1 MFASLN
7 VLKELQKHYETNP
20 KDPLKGIIW
29 HTQGSGKTALTYH
42 LTKLIR
48 DFFSPL
54 NKKTKFYFIV
64 DRLDLLEQA
73 KNEFL
78 KRGLCAH
85 EAENKEDLSQ
95 KLKSSSVFEN
105 PQGNDEIIVVNIQ
118 KFKAPNE
125 EKSPNEDLSDSA
137 PKEIVSKTELQE
149 AAKDNHDLQRVFI
162 IDEAHRSYDP
172 KGCFYANLIECD
184 KTAIKIALTGTPL
197 LEDNAQDKA
206 TKNTFGDYLHTY
218 SYAESIKD
226 RHTLKLQL
234 EIIEKSYKEK
244 LQAIYR
250 LLQESITI
258 EDIEVKKETIFN
270 HERYIKEMLFYII
283 RDLLFFRLG
292 NNDENLKAMVVCFSS
307 KQAKLANLLFN
318 EVQEKVLQENPNLK
332 ILKKLQS
339 SLILHNEQEVKEK
352 IYSFK
357 HEDTDIVFVFNML
370 LTGFDLPSLKRL
382 YIHRELKDHNL
393 LQALARVNR
402 SYNNMSFGYLIDFV
416 GIKENYDKTTDDYL
430 KELNQFNQSD
440 SNIKDN
446 LKDMFADRKTLEKD
460 IKNAYDDL
468 FNYPIDDIEGM
479 TSAIVSMSEMNE
491 LLKVSRAINTLKER
505 YNLIRTSN
513 DEKILSLKEKMDIE
527 KISKISSMLHK
538 KAKQLHALK
547 NINEP
552 KNPNDLIVLEDL
564 IALLDFKIEFKES
577 KELHFKE
584 REEISAKQ
592 KQAKEMLEKIP
603 DQQDKEIQKF
613 YKDFNKDEKEDFFI
627 TLTDKRLPKLAYDE
641 LLSYLFEKHF
651 NDNDLHLKLD
661 IIFNR
666 ISSNNAEL
674 FNTTSTDK
682 TTIALFESISPYVNE
697 ESKRANFTRVLLDKL
712 KKFNFKQAFLNLQ
725 NQQGYDFFAPI
736 FEYLIKDY
744 NNNSGGKYAEYYT
757 PLSIASIIAKLLIDE
772 PTQSVKIYDPSAGTG
787 TLLMALAHQIGT
799 DSCTLYAQDI
809 SQKSLRMLKLNLI
822 LNDLTHSLK
831 NAIEGNTLTNPYHS
845 KECKG
850 KMDYIV
856 SNPPFKLDF
865 SNEHAEISQN
875 KNDFFLGV
883 PNIPK
888 NDKSKMPIYT
898 LFFQHCLNMLSNKG
912 KGAIIVPT
920 GFISAKSGIENKIVR
935 HLVDEKLVYGVVCM
949 PSQVFAN
956 TSTNVSIIFFQKTPS
971 AKEVVLI
978 DASKLGEEYTE
989 NKNKKTRLRTSD
1001 IDLILETFNNKTPK
1015 ADFCALVSFD
1025 EITEKN
1031 YSLNPGQYF
1040 IIEDTSE
1047 KISQAEFE
1055 NLMQQYSSELTS
1067 LFDESQSLQQ
1077 EILETLKGV
1086 RFE

>member
-7 VLKELQKHYETNP
+7 VLKELQKHYGTNP

-54 NKKTKFYFIV
+54 GKKTKFYFIV

-125 EKSPNEDLSDSA
+125 EKDPNKDPSSA
-137 PKEIVSKTELQE
+137 PKEIISKIELQE
-149 AAKDNHDLQRVFI
+149 SIQNSHDLQRVFI

-206 TKNTFGDYLHTY
+206 TKNTFGNYLHTY

-226 RHTLKLQL
+226 KHTLKLQL
-234 EIIEKSYKEK
+234 ESIETSYKEK
-244 LQAIYR
+244 LQEIYR

-258 EDIEVKKETIFN
+258 EDTEVKKETIFN
-270 HERYIKEMLFYII
+270 DEKYIKEMLFYII
-283 RDLLFFRLG
+283 RDLLNFRRV

-307 KQAKLANLLFN
+307 AQAKLANCLFN

-339 SLILHNEQEVKEK
+339 SLILHDEQEVKEK

-416 GIKENYDKTTDDYL
+416 GIQENFDKTTDDYL

-440 SNIKDN
+440 FNIKDN
-446 LKDMFADRKTLEKD
+446 LKDIFADREVLEKD

-468 FNYPIDDIEGM
+468 FDYPIDDIEAM
-479 TSAIVSMSEMNE
+479 TSAIVNISKMSE
-491 LLKVSRAINTLKER
+491 LLKVSHAINTLKER
-505 YNLIRTSN
+505 YNLIRTSS

-527 KISKISSMLHK
+527 KIHKISSMLHK

-552 KNPNDLIVLEDL
+552 KNPNDLMILEDL
-564 IALLDFKIEFKES
+564 IALLDFKIEFKER
-577 KELHFKE
+577 KELRFKE
-584 REEISAKQ
+584 QEEITNKQ
-592 KQAKEMLEKIP
+592 KQAKEILEKIP

-613 YKDFNKDEKEDFFI
+613 YKDFSKLLQTPTTSQNFEEISHSYDAIISQLKQHKEQTTHLLNK
-627 TLTDKRLPKLAYDE
+627 Y
-641 LLSYLFEKHF
+641 
-651 NDNDLHLKLD
+651 DNDLSYAITHKRLHKRLMEQNISKGIFTLLSALKKALD
-661 IIFNR
+661 ARIFKR
-666 ISSNNAEL
+666 QEIL
-674 FNTTSTDK
+674 
-682 TTIALFESISPYVNE
+682 NE
-697 ESKRANFTRVLLDKL
+697 ET
-712 KKFNFKQAFLNLQ
+712 
-725 NQQGYDFFAPI
+725 
-736 FEYLIKDY
+736 
-744 NNNSGGKYAEYYT
+744 T
-757 PLSIASIIAKLLIDE
+757 
-772 PTQSVKIYDPSAGTG
+772 
-787 TLLMALAHQIGT
+787 
-799 DSCTLYAQDI
+799 
-809 SQKSLRMLKLNLI
+809 
-822 LNDLTHSLK
+822 LK
-831 NAIEGNTLTNPYHS
+831 NAIKAELRDAFKEYPSLKDLEKEKEFITQTL
-845 KECKG
+845 
-850 KMDYIV
+850 
-856 SNPPFKLDF
+856 F
-865 SNEHAEISQN
+865 NE
-875 KNDFFLGV
+875 L
-883 PNIPK
+883 PK
-888 NDKSKMPIYT
+888 NYN
-898 LFFQHCLNMLSNKG
+898 QGNLN
-912 KGAIIVPT
+912 A
-920 GFISAKSGIENKIVR
+920 
-935 HLVDEKLVYGVVCM
+935 
-949 PSQVFAN
+949 
-956 TSTNVSIIFFQKTPS
+956 
-971 AKEVVLI
+971 
-978 DASKLGEEYTE
+978 
-989 NKNKKTRLRTSD
+989 
-1001 IDLILETFNNKTPK
+1001 
-1015 ADFCALVSFD
+1015 
-1025 EITEKN
+1025 
-1031 YSLNPGQYF
+1031 
-1040 IIEDTSE
+1040 
-1047 KISQAEFE
+1047 
-1055 NLMQQYSSELTS
+1055 
-1067 LFDESQSLQQ
+1067 
-1077 EILETLKGV
+1077 
-1086 RFE
+1086 

>member
-73 KNEFL
+73 KNEFS
-78 KRGLCAH
+78 KRGLCVH

-95 KLKSSSVFEN
+95 KLKNSRVFEG

-125 EKSPNEDLSDSA
+125 EKAPNEDPSDSM
-137 PKEIVSKTELQE
+137 PKEIISKTELQE
-149 AAKDNHDLQRVFI
+149 AAKDSHDLQRVFI

-206 TKNTFGDYLHTY
+206 TKKTFGNYLHTY

-270 HERYIKEMLFYII
+270 HERYIKEMLYYII
-283 RDLLFFRLG
+283 RDLLNFRRV

-307 KQAKLANLLFN
+307 VQAKLANWLFN
-318 EVQEKVLQENPNLK
+318 EVQEKVLQENPNLR

-339 SLILHNEQEVKEK
+339 SLILHDEQEVKEK

-402 SYNNMSFGYLIDFV
+402 PYNNMSFGYLIDFV

-430 KELNQFNQSD
+430 KELNQFNQGN

-446 LKDMFADRKTLEKD
+446 LKDMFADREVLEKD

-468 FNYPIDDIEGM
+468 FNYPIDDIEAM
-479 TSAIVSMSEMNE
+479 TSAIVSISGMNE
-491 LLKVSRAINTLKER
+491 LLKISHAINTLKIN

-513 DEKILSLKEKMDIE
+513 DEKILSLKEKIDIE
-527 KISKISSMLHK
+527 KISKISSMLSK

-564 IALLDFKIEFKES
+564 IALLDFKIEFKER
-577 KELHFKE
+577 KELRLKE
-584 REEISAKQ
+584 KEEISAKY

-603 DQQDKEIQKF
+603 DKQDKEVQKISKELSKLIQEPLTNDNF
-613 YKDFNKDEKEDFFI
+613 DGISHSYSVIISQLEQHKDQTANLLNKYNNDRAYVITHKRLHNRLMEENISKGIFTLLSALKKAIDARISKRHEILNEEDTLKTAIKVELRDAFKENPSLKDLEKETEFI
-627 TLTDKRLPKLAYDE
+627 TQT
-641 LLSYLFEKHF
+641 
-651 NDNDLHLKLD
+651 
-661 IIFNR
+661 
-666 ISSNNAEL
+666 L
-674 FNTTSTDK
+674 FN
-682 TTIALFESISPYVNE
+682 
-697 ESKRANFTRVLLDKL
+697 
-712 KKFNFKQAFLNLQ
+712 
-725 NQQGYDFFAPI
+725 
-736 FEYLIKDY
+736 
-744 NNNSGGKYAEYYT
+744 
-757 PLSIASIIAKLLIDE
+757 
-772 PTQSVKIYDPSAGTG
+772 
-787 TLLMALAHQIGT
+787 
-799 DSCTLYAQDI
+799 
-809 SQKSLRMLKLNLI
+809 
-822 LNDLTHSLK
+822 
-831 NAIEGNTLTNPYHS
+831 
-845 KECKG
+845 
-850 KMDYIV
+850 
-856 SNPPFKLDF
+856 
-865 SNEHAEISQN
+865 
-875 KNDFFLGV
+875 
-883 PNIPK
+883 
-888 NDKSKMPIYT
+888 
-898 LFFQHCLNMLSNKG
+898 
-912 KGAIIVPT
+912 
-920 GFISAKSGIENKIVR
+920 
-935 HLVDEKLVYGVVCM
+935 
-949 PSQVFAN
+949 
-956 TSTNVSIIFFQKTPS
+956 
-971 AKEVVLI
+971 
-978 DASKLGEEYTE
+978 
-989 NKNKKTRLRTSD
+989 
-1001 IDLILETFNNKTPK
+1001 
-1015 ADFCALVSFD
+1015 
-1025 EITEKN
+1025 
-1031 YSLNPGQYF
+1031 
-1040 IIEDTSE
+1040 
-1047 KISQAEFE
+1047 
-1055 NLMQQYSSELTS
+1055 ELTQNHHQGN
-1067 LFDESQSLQQ
+1067 LHA
-1077 EILETLKGV
+1077 
-1086 RFE
+1086 

>member
-1 MFASLN
+1 MN

-48 DFFSPL
+48 DFFSRSNL

-73 KNEFL
+73 KNEFS
-78 KRGLCAH
+78 KRGLCVH

-95 KLKSSSVFEN
+95 KLKNASVFEG

-125 EKSPNEDLSDSA
+125 EKAPNEDLSSA
-137 PKEIVSKTELQE
+137 PKEIISKTELQE
-149 AAKDNHDLQRVFI
+149 ATKDSHDLQRVFI

-206 TKNTFGDYLHTY
+206 TKNTFGNYLHTY

-244 LQAIYR
+244 LQKIYR

-270 HERYIKEMLFYII
+270 HERYIKAMLYYII
-283 RDLLFFRLG
+283 RDLLDFRRV
-292 NNDENLKAMVVCFSS
+292 NNDENLKAMVICFSS
-307 KQAKLANLLFN
+307 TQAKLANLLFN
-318 EVQEKVLQENPNLK
+318 EVQEKVLQENPNLR
-332 ILKKLQS
+332 ILNKLQS
-339 SLILHNEQEVKEK
+339 SLILHDEQEVKEK
-352 IYSFK
+352 IHSFK
-357 HEDTDIVFVFNML
+357 HGDTDIVFVFNML

-430 KELNQFNQSD
+430 KELNQFNQSN

-446 LKDMFADRKTLEKD
+446 LKDMFADRNILEKD

-468 FNYPIDDIEGM
+468 FNYPIDDIEAM
-479 TSAIVSMSEMNE
+479 TSAIVSISEMND

-552 KNPNDLIVLEDL
+552 KNPNDLIILEDL
-564 IALLDFKIEFKES
+564 IALLDFKIEFKER
-577 KELHFKE
+577 KELRFKE
-584 REEISAKQ
+584 KEEISAKY

-603 DQQDKEIQKF
+603 DKQDKEIQKISKELSKLIQEPLTNDNF
-613 YKDFNKDEKEDFFI
+613 DGISHSYSAIISQLKQHKEQTTNLLNKYNNDRAYVI
-627 TLTDKRLPKLAYDE
+627 THKRLHNRLMEENISKGIFT
-641 LLSYLFEKHF
+641 LLS
-651 NDNDLHLKLD
+651 
-661 IIFNR
+661 
-666 ISSNNAEL
+666 A
-674 FNTTSTDK
+674 
-682 TTIALFESISPYVNE
+682 
-697 ESKRANFTRVLLDKL
+697 L
-712 KKFNFKQAFLNLQ
+712 KKALDERIFK
-725 NQQGYDFFAPI
+725 
-736 FEYLIKDY
+736 
-744 NNNSGGKYAEYYT
+744 
-757 PLSIASIIAKLLIDE
+757 
-772 PTQSVKIYDPSAGTG
+772 
-787 TLLMALAHQIGT
+787 
-799 DSCTLYAQDI
+799 
-809 SQKSLRMLKLNLI
+809 R
-822 LNDLTHSLK
+822 
-831 NAIEGNTLTNPYHS
+831 
-845 KECKG
+845 
-850 KMDYIV
+850 
-856 SNPPFKLDF
+856 
-865 SNEHAEISQN
+865 
-875 KNDFFLGV
+875 
-883 PNIPK
+883 
-888 NDKSKMPIYT
+888 
-898 LFFQHCLNMLSNKG
+898 
-912 KGAIIVPT
+912 
-920 GFISAKSGIENKIVR
+920 
-935 HLVDEKLVYGVVCM
+935 
-949 PSQVFAN
+949 
-956 TSTNVSIIFFQKTPS
+956 
-971 AKEVVLI
+971 
-978 DASKLGEEYTE
+978 
-989 NKNKKTRLRTSD
+989 
-1001 IDLILETFNNKTPK
+1001 
-1015 ADFCALVSFD
+1015 
-1025 EITEKN
+1025 
-1031 YSLNPGQYF
+1031 
-1040 IIEDTSE
+1040 
-1047 KISQAEFE
+1047 
-1055 NLMQQYSSELTS
+1055 
-1067 LFDESQSLQQ
+1067 Q
-1077 EILETLKGV
+1077 EILNEETTLKTAIKVELRDAFKENPSLKDLQKETEFITQTLFNELTQNHHQGNLNA
-1086 RFE
+1086 

>member
-7 VLKELQKHYETNP
+7 VLKELQKYYENNP

-73 KNEFL
+73 KNEFS
-78 KRGLCAH
+78 KRDLCVH

-95 KLKSSSVFEN
+95 KLKNSSVFEG

-118 KFKAPNE
+118 KFKSPNE
-125 EKSPNEDLSDSA
+125 EKAPNEDPSSA

-149 AAKDNHDLQRVFI
+149 ATKDSHDLQRVFI

-206 TKNTFGDYLHTY
+206 TKNTFGNYLHTY

-258 EDIEVKKETIFN
+258 ENTEIKKEVIFN
-270 HERYIKEMLFYII
+270 DEKYIKEMLFYII
-283 RDLLFFRLG
+283 RDLLNFRRV
-292 NNDENLKAMVVCFSS
+292 NNDENLKAMVICFSS
-307 KQAKLANLLFN
+307 TQARLANLLFN
-318 EVQEKVLQENPNLK
+318 EIQEKVLQENPNLK

-339 SLILHNEQEVKEK
+339 SLILHDEQEVKEK

-446 LKDMFADRKTLEKD
+446 LKDMFADRETLEKD

-468 FNYPIDDIEGM
+468 FNYPIDDIEDM
-479 TSAIVSMSEMNE
+479 TSAIVGISGMNE
-491 LLKVSRAINTLKER
+491 LLKVLHAINTLKER

-513 DEKILSLKEKMDIE
+513 DKKILSLKEKMDIE

-552 KNPNDLIVLEDL
+552 KNPNDLIILEDL
-564 IALLDFKIEFKES
+564 IALLDFKIEFKER
-577 KELHFKE
+577 KELRFKE
-584 REEISAKQ
+584 KEEISAKY
-592 KQAKEMLEKIP
+592 KQAKEMLEKSP

-613 YKDFNKDEKEDFFI
+613 YKDFSKLLQTTATSQNFEEISHSYDAIISQLKQHKEQTTNLLNKYNNDRAYVI
-627 TLTDKRLPKLAYDE
+627 THKRLHDRLMEENISKGIFT
-641 LLSYLFEKHF
+641 LLSA
-651 NDNDLHLKLD
+651 LKKALD
-661 IIFNR
+661 ER
-666 ISSNNAEL
+666 IS
-674 FNTTSTDK
+674 
-682 TTIALFESISPYVNE
+682 
-697 ESKRANFTRVLLDKL
+697 KR
-712 KKFNFKQAFLNLQ
+712 
-725 NQQGYDFFAPI
+725 
-736 FEYLIKDY
+736 
-744 NNNSGGKYAEYYT
+744 
-757 PLSIASIIAKLLIDE
+757 
-772 PTQSVKIYDPSAGTG
+772 
-787 TLLMALAHQIGT
+787 
-799 DSCTLYAQDI
+799 
-809 SQKSLRMLKLNLI
+809 
-822 LNDLTHSLK
+822 
-831 NAIEGNTLTNPYHS
+831 
-845 KECKG
+845 
-850 KMDYIV
+850 
-856 SNPPFKLDF
+856 
-865 SNEHAEISQN
+865 
-875 KNDFFLGV
+875 
-883 PNIPK
+883 
-888 NDKSKMPIYT
+888 
-898 LFFQHCLNMLSNKG
+898 
-912 KGAIIVPT
+912 
-920 GFISAKSGIENKIVR
+920 
-935 HLVDEKLVYGVVCM
+935 
-949 PSQVFAN
+949 
-956 TSTNVSIIFFQKTPS
+956 
-971 AKEVVLI
+971 
-978 DASKLGEEYTE
+978 
-989 NKNKKTRLRTSD
+989 
-1001 IDLILETFNNKTPK
+1001 
-1015 ADFCALVSFD
+1015 
-1025 EITEKN
+1025 
-1031 YSLNPGQYF
+1031 
-1040 IIEDTSE
+1040 
-1047 KISQAEFE
+1047 
-1055 NLMQQYSSELTS
+1055 
-1067 LFDESQSLQQ
+1067 Q
-1077 EILETLKGV
+1077 EILNEETTLKTAIKAELRDAFNKNPSLKDLQKEKEFIAQTLFNELPKNYNQGNSHA
-1086 RFE
+1086 

>member
-48 DFFSPL
+48 DFFSRSNL

-78 KRGLCAH
+78 KRGLCVH

-95 KLKSSSVFEN
+95 KLKNSSVFEG

-125 EKSPNEDLSDSA
+125 EKAPNEDPSSA
-137 PKEIVSKTELQE
+137 PKEIISKTELQE
-149 AAKDNHDLQRVFI
+149 ATKDSHDLQRVFI

-206 TKNTFGDYLHTY
+206 TKNTFGNYLHTY

-244 LQAIYR
+244 LQEIYR

-270 HERYIKEMLFYII
+270 HERYIKAMLYYII
-283 RDLLFFRLG
+283 RDLLNFRRV
-292 NNDENLKAMVVCFSS
+292 NNDENLKAMVICFSS
-307 KQAKLANLLFN
+307 AQAKLANLFFN

-332 ILKKLQS
+332 ILKQLQS
-339 SLILHNEQEVKEK
+339 SLILHDEQEVKEK

-357 HEDTDIVFVFNML
+357 HENTDIVFVFNML
-370 LTGFDLPSLKRL
+370 LTGFDLPNLKRL

-446 LKDMFADRKTLEKD
+446 LKDMFADREVLEKD

-479 TSAIVSMSEMNE
+479 TSAIVSISAMNE

-513 DEKILSLKEKMDIE
+513 DKKILSLKEKMDIE
-527 KISKISSMLHK
+527 KINKISSMLHQ

-552 KNPNDLIVLEDL
+552 KNPNDLMILEDL
-564 IALLDFKIEFKES
+564 IALLDFKIEFKER
-577 KELHFKE
+577 KELRFKE
-584 REEISAKQ
+584 QEEITNKQ

-603 DQQDKEIQKF
+603 DKQDKEIQKISKELSKLIQEPLTNHNF
-613 YKDFNKDEKEDFFI
+613 DGISHSYSVIISQLQQHKEQTTNLLNKYNNDRAYAI
-627 TLTDKRLPKLAYDE
+627 THKRLHNRLMEENISKGIFT
-641 LLSYLFEKHF
+641 LLSA
-651 NDNDLHLKLD
+651 LKKALD
-661 IIFNR
+661 AR
-666 ISSNNAEL
+666 IS
-674 FNTTSTDK
+674 
-682 TTIALFESISPYVNE
+682 
-697 ESKRANFTRVLLDKL
+697 KR
-712 KKFNFKQAFLNLQ
+712 
-725 NQQGYDFFAPI
+725 
-736 FEYLIKDY
+736 
-744 NNNSGGKYAEYYT
+744 
-757 PLSIASIIAKLLIDE
+757 
-772 PTQSVKIYDPSAGTG
+772 
-787 TLLMALAHQIGT
+787 
-799 DSCTLYAQDI
+799 
-809 SQKSLRMLKLNLI
+809 
-822 LNDLTHSLK
+822 
-831 NAIEGNTLTNPYHS
+831 
-845 KECKG
+845 
-850 KMDYIV
+850 
-856 SNPPFKLDF
+856 
-865 SNEHAEISQN
+865 
-875 KNDFFLGV
+875 
-883 PNIPK
+883 
-888 NDKSKMPIYT
+888 
-898 LFFQHCLNMLSNKG
+898 
-912 KGAIIVPT
+912 
-920 GFISAKSGIENKIVR
+920 
-935 HLVDEKLVYGVVCM
+935 
-949 PSQVFAN
+949 
-956 TSTNVSIIFFQKTPS
+956 
-971 AKEVVLI
+971 
-978 DASKLGEEYTE
+978 
-989 NKNKKTRLRTSD
+989 
-1001 IDLILETFNNKTPK
+1001 
-1015 ADFCALVSFD
+1015 
-1025 EITEKN
+1025 
-1031 YSLNPGQYF
+1031 
-1040 IIEDTSE
+1040 
-1047 KISQAEFE
+1047 
-1055 NLMQQYSSELTS
+1055 
-1067 LFDESQSLQQ
+1067 Q
-1077 EILETLKGV
+1077 EILNEETTLKTAIKVELRDAFNKNPSLKDLEKEKEFIAQTLFNELTQNHHQGNLHA
-1086 RFE
+1086 

>member
-7 VLKELQKHYETNP
+7 VLKELQNHYETNP

-29 HTQGSGKTALTYH
+29 HMQGSGKTALTYH

-78 KRGLCAH
+78 KRGLCVH

-125 EKSPNEDLSDSA
+125 EKAPNEDPSNSA
-137 PKEIVSKTELQE
+137 PKEIISKTELQE
-149 AAKDNHDLQRVFI
+149 ATKDNHDLQRVFI

-184 KTAIKIALTGTPL
+184 KTAVKIALTGTPL

-206 TKNTFGDYLHTY
+206 TKNTFGNYLHTY
-218 SYAESIKD
+218 SYTESIKD

-234 EIIEKSYKEK
+234 EIIKKSYKEK

-270 HERYIKEMLFYII
+270 DEKYINAMLSYII
-283 RDLLFFRLG
+283 RDLLNFRQLHG
-292 NNDENLKAMVVCFSS
+292 NNERLKAMVVCFSS
-307 KQAKLANLLFN
+307 KQARLANLLFN

-339 SLILHNEQEVKEK
+339 SLILHDEQEVKEK
-352 IYSFK
+352 IHSFK

-402 SYNNMSFGYLIDFV
+402 YYNNMSFGYLIDFV
-416 GIKENYDKTTDDYL
+416 GIQENFDKTTDDYL
-430 KELNQFNQSD
+430 KELNRFNQSGAHSD
-440 SNIKDN
+440 SNIKDI
-446 LKDMFADRKTLEKD
+446 FADRKILEKD

-468 FNYPIDDIEGM
+468 FNYPIDDVEDM
-479 TSAIVSMSEMNE
+479 TSAIVNISKMSE
-491 LLKVSRAINTLKER
+491 LLKVSQAINTLKER
-505 YNLIRTSN
+505 YNLIRTSS

-577 KELHFKE
+577 KELRFKE
-584 REEISAKQ
+584 KEEISAKY

-603 DQQDKEIQKF
+603 DKQDKEIQKIS
-613 YKDFNKDEKEDFFI
+613 KELSKLIQEPLTNHNFEEISHSYSVIISQLKQHKEQTTNLLSKYDNDRAYVI
-627 TLTDKRLPKLAYDE
+627 THKRLHDRLMEENISKGIFT
-641 LLSYLFEKHF
+641 LLSA
-651 NDNDLHLKLD
+651 LKKSID
-661 IIFNR
+661 AR
-666 ISSNNAEL
+666 ISKRQEIL
-674 FNTTSTDK
+674 
-682 TTIALFESISPYVNE
+682 NE
-697 ESKRANFTRVLLDKL
+697 E
-712 KKFNFKQAFLNLQ
+712 
-725 NQQGYDFFAPI
+725 
-736 FEYLIKDY
+736 
-744 NNNSGGKYAEYYT
+744 YY
-757 PLSIASIIAKLLIDE
+757 
-772 PTQSVKIYDPSAGTG
+772 
-787 TLLMALAHQIGT
+787 
-799 DSCTLYAQDI
+799 
-809 SQKSLRMLKLNLI
+809 
-822 LNDLTHSLK
+822 LK
-831 NAIEGNTLTNPYHS
+831 NAIKAELKDAFKKNPS
-845 KECKG
+845 LKDLEKEKEF
-850 KMDYIV
+850 IT
-856 SNPPFKLDF
+856 
-865 SNEHAEISQN
+865 Q
-875 KNDFFLGV
+875 
-883 PNIPK
+883 
-888 NDKSKMPIYT
+888 T
-898 LFFQHCLNMLSNKG
+898 LFN
-912 KGAIIVPT
+912 
-920 GFISAKSGIENKIVR
+920 
-935 HLVDEKLVYGVVCM
+935 
-949 PSQVFAN
+949 
-956 TSTNVSIIFFQKTPS
+956 
-971 AKEVVLI
+971 
-978 DASKLGEEYTE
+978 
-989 NKNKKTRLRTSD
+989 
-1001 IDLILETFNNKTPK
+1001 
-1015 ADFCALVSFD
+1015 
-1025 EITEKN
+1025 
-1031 YSLNPGQYF
+1031 
-1040 IIEDTSE
+1040 
-1047 KISQAEFE
+1047 
-1055 NLMQQYSSELTS
+1055 ELT
-1067 LFDESQSLQQ
+1067 QNHHQGNPHAQ
-1077 EILETLKGV
+1077 
-1086 RFE
+1086 

>member
-1 MFASLN
+1 MPHNEITRVQVPALMHLTKLGYDFIPTNSKSNLDTATNILIDSFTQAFKALNPTKNAQDSLTEMKKRLNYDDLGKSFYEYLLKSEHQIIDFDNPNNNLYEMMAELPYKSFRPDITLFINGLPLVNIEVKQPFAGQGIKEEKDRHIQRYENPENKVFCNLVQIWLFSDNLPYDENNPDQGVFYSASYSPIFQRFVEANKLDITPPPPENEQNHQNHQNHRSLEEIQKRILKEFNLKDADYQESPKETPTNPFLTSFCSHKRLCFILKYGISFLQEKSEFKKHIWRYAQMFASLN

-78 KRGLCAH
+78 KRGLCVH

-95 KLKSSSVFEN
+95 KLKNSRVFEG

-125 EKSPNEDLSDSA
+125 EKAPNEDPSSA
-137 PKEIVSKTELQE
+137 PKEIISKTELQE
-149 AAKDNHDLQRVFI
+149 ATKDNHDLQRVFI

-206 TKNTFGDYLHTY
+206 TKNTFGNYLHTY

-244 LQAIYR
+244 LQEIYR

-258 EDIEVKKETIFN
+258 KDIEVKKEFIFN
-270 HERYIKEMLFYII
+270 DERYIKEMLFYII
-283 RDLLFFRLG
+283 RDLLNFRRG

-307 KQAKLANLLFN
+307 AQAKLANLFFN
-318 EVQEKVLQENPNLK
+318 EVQEKVLQENPNLR

-339 SLILHNEQEVKEK
+339 SLILHDEQEVKEK

-357 HEDTDIVFVFNML
+357 HGDTDIVFVFNML

-402 SYNNMSFGYLIDFV
+402 PYNNMSFGYLIDFV

-440 SNIKDN
+440 VNIQDN
-446 LKDMFADRKTLEKD
+446 LKDMFADRETLEKD

-468 FNYPIDDIEGM
+468 FDYPIDDIEAM
-479 TSAIVSMSEMNE
+479 TSAIVSISEMNE
-491 LLKVSRAINTLKER
+491 LVKVSQAINTLKER
-505 YNLIRTSN
+505 YNLIRTSS

-527 KISKISSMLHK
+527 KISKISSMLSK

-552 KNPNDLIVLEDL
+552 KNPNDLMILEDL

-577 KELHFKE
+577 KELRFKE
-584 REEISAKQ
+584 REEISAKY
-592 KQAKEMLEKIP
+592 KQAKEILEKIP
-603 DQQDKEIQKF
+603 DQKDKEIQKI
-613 YKDFNKDEKEDFFI
+613 YKDFSKLLQTTATSQNFDGISHSYSTIISQLQQHKKQTTNLLNKYNNDRAYVI
-627 TLTDKRLPKLAYDE
+627 THKRLHDRLMEENISKGIFT
-641 LLSYLFEKHF
+641 LLS
-651 NDNDLHLKLD
+651 
-661 IIFNR
+661 
-666 ISSNNAEL
+666 
-674 FNTTSTDK
+674 T
-682 TTIALFESISPYVNE
+682 
-697 ESKRANFTRVLLDKL
+697 L
-712 KKFNFKQAFLNLQ
+712 KKALDERIFK
-725 NQQGYDFFAPI
+725 
-736 FEYLIKDY
+736 
-744 NNNSGGKYAEYYT
+744 
-757 PLSIASIIAKLLIDE
+757 
-772 PTQSVKIYDPSAGTG
+772 
-787 TLLMALAHQIGT
+787 
-799 DSCTLYAQDI
+799 
-809 SQKSLRMLKLNLI
+809 R
-822 LNDLTHSLK
+822 
-831 NAIEGNTLTNPYHS
+831 
-845 KECKG
+845 
-850 KMDYIV
+850 
-856 SNPPFKLDF
+856 
-865 SNEHAEISQN
+865 
-875 KNDFFLGV
+875 
-883 PNIPK
+883 
-888 NDKSKMPIYT
+888 
-898 LFFQHCLNMLSNKG
+898 
-912 KGAIIVPT
+912 
-920 GFISAKSGIENKIVR
+920 
-935 HLVDEKLVYGVVCM
+935 
-949 PSQVFAN
+949 
-956 TSTNVSIIFFQKTPS
+956 
-971 AKEVVLI
+971 
-978 DASKLGEEYTE
+978 
-989 NKNKKTRLRTSD
+989 
-1001 IDLILETFNNKTPK
+1001 
-1015 ADFCALVSFD
+1015 
-1025 EITEKN
+1025 
-1031 YSLNPGQYF
+1031 
-1040 IIEDTSE
+1040 
-1047 KISQAEFE
+1047 
-1055 NLMQQYSSELTS
+1055 
-1067 LFDESQSLQQ
+1067 Q
-1077 EILETLKGV
+1077 EILNEEDTLKTAIKIELRDAFNKNPSLKDLQKEEKFIAQTLFNELTQNHHQGNSHA
-1086 RFE
+1086 

>member
-1 MFASLN
+1 MPYNEITRVQIPALMHLAKLGYDFIPTNSKENKPNLDTDTNILTESFTQAFNRLNPTKNAQETLAEIKKRLNYDDLGKRFYEYLLKSENQIIDFDNPNNNLYQMMTELPYKSFRPDITLFINGLPLVNIEVKQPYAEQGIKEERDRHIKRYENPENKVFYNLAQIWLFSDNLPYDENNPDQGAFYSASYSPIFQRFVEANKLDITPPPPENDQSHRSLEEIQKRILKEFNLKDTDTPKSPKDTPTNPFLTSFCSHKRLCFILKYGISFLKEKSEFKKHIWRYAQMFASLN

-78 KRGLCAH
+78 KRGLCVH

-95 KLKSSSVFEN
+95 KLKNSSVFEG

-125 EKSPNEDLSDSA
+125 DPSSA

-149 AAKDNHDLQRVFI
+149 ATKDNHDLQRVFI

-206 TKNTFGDYLHTY
+206 TKNTFGNYLHTY

-234 EIIEKSYKEK
+234 ESIETSYKEK
-244 LQAIYR
+244 LQEIYR

-258 EDIEVKKETIFN
+258 EDIEVKKEVIFN
-270 HERYIKEMLFYII
+270 HERYIKEMLYYII
-283 RDLLFFRLG
+283 RDLLNFRRG
-292 NNDENLKAMVVCFSS
+292 NNDEHLKAMVVCFSS
-307 KQAKLANLLFN
+307 AQAKLANCLFN

-339 SLILHNEQEVKEK
+339 SLILHDEQEVKEK

-370 LTGFDLPSLKRL
+370 LTGFDLPNLKRL

-440 SNIKDN
+440 SNTQDN
-446 LKDMFADRKTLEKD
+446 LKDMFADRNILEKD

-468 FNYPIDDIEGM
+468 FNYPIDDVEAM
-479 TSAIVSMSEMNE
+479 TSAIVNISKMSE
-491 LLKVSRAINTLKER
+491 LLKVSHAINTLKER
-505 YNLIRTSN
+505 YNLIRTSS

-527 KISKISSMLHK
+527 KISKISSMLHQ
-538 KAKQLHALK
+538 KAKHLHALK

-552 KNPNDLIVLEDL
+552 KNPNDLITLEDL
-564 IALLDFKIEFKES
+564 IALLDFKIEFKER
-577 KELHFKE
+577 KELRFKE
-584 REEISAKQ
+584 QEEISAKQ
-592 KQAKEMLEKIP
+592 KQAKEILEKIP

-613 YKDFNKDEKEDFFI
+613 YKDFSKLLQTPATSQNFEEISHSYDAIISQLKQHKEQTTHLLNK
-627 TLTDKRLPKLAYDE
+627 Y
-641 LLSYLFEKHF
+641 
-651 NDNDLHLKLD
+651 DNDLSYAITHKRLHKRLMEQN
-661 IIFNR
+661 IYNPAGIF
-666 ISSNNAEL
+666 
-674 FNTTSTDK
+674 T
-682 TTIALFESISPYVNE
+682 
-697 ESKRANFTRVLLDKL
+697 LLSAL
-712 KKFNFKQAFLNLQ
+712 KKA
-725 NQQGYDFFAPI
+725 
-736 FEYLIKDY
+736 
-744 NNNSGGKYAEYYT
+744 
-757 PLSIASIIAKLLIDE
+757 IDE
-772 PTQSVKIYDPSAGTG
+772 
-787 TLLMALAHQIGT
+787 
-799 DSCTLYAQDI
+799 DI
-809 SQKSLRMLKLNLI
+809 
-822 LNDLTHSLK
+822 
-831 NAIEGNTLTNPYHS
+831 
-845 KECKG
+845 
-850 KMDYIV
+850 
-856 SNPPFKLDF
+856 FK
-865 SNEHAEISQN
+865 
-875 KNDFFLGV
+875 
-883 PNIPK
+883 
-888 NDKSKMPIYT
+888 
-898 LFFQHCLNMLSNKG
+898 
-912 KGAIIVPT
+912 
-920 GFISAKSGIENKIVR
+920 R
-935 HLVDEKLVYGVVCM
+935 
-949 PSQVFAN
+949 
-956 TSTNVSIIFFQKTPS
+956 
-971 AKEVVLI
+971 
-978 DASKLGEEYTE
+978 
-989 NKNKKTRLRTSD
+989 
-1001 IDLILETFNNKTPK
+1001 
-1015 ADFCALVSFD
+1015 
-1025 EITEKN
+1025 
-1031 YSLNPGQYF
+1031 
-1040 IIEDTSE
+1040 
-1047 KISQAEFE
+1047 
-1055 NLMQQYSSELTS
+1055 
-1067 LFDESQSLQQ
+1067 Q
-1077 EILETLKGV
+1077 EILTEETTLKDTIKVKLRDAFNKNPSLKDLKKEEELIVQTLFNELPQHYNQGNLNA
-1086 RFE
+1086 

>member
-1 MFASLN
+1 MPYNEITRVQIPALMHLAELGYNFISQKNKPNLDTATNILIDSFIQAFNQLNPNPTKNAQETLAEIKKRLNYDDLGKSFYEYLLKSEYQIIDFYNPNNNLYEMMTELPYKSFRPDITLFINGLPLVNIEVKQPLAGQGIKEEKDRHIQRYENPENKIFYNLAQIWLFSDNLPYDEKNPDQGVFYSASYSPIFQRFVEAHKLDITPPPPENEQSHQNHRSLEEIQKRILNEFNLKDTDTLESPKETPTNPFLTSFCSHKRLCFILKYGISFLKEKSEFKKHIWRYAQMFASLN

-54 NKKTKFYFIV
+54 DKKTKFYFIV

-78 KRGLCAH
+78 KRGLEVH

-95 KLKSSSVFEN
+95 KLKNSSVFEG

-125 EKSPNEDLSDSA
+125 EKAPNEDPSNSA
-137 PKEIVSKTELQE
+137 PKEIISKTELQE
-149 AAKDNHDLQRVFI
+149 SIQNSRNLQRVFI

-184 KTAIKIALTGTPL
+184 KAAIKIALTGTPL

-206 TKNTFGDYLHTY
+206 TKNTFGNYLHTY
-218 SYAESIKD
+218 SYKESIKD

-244 LQAIYR
+244 LQKIYR

-270 HERYIKEMLFYII
+270 HERYIKEMLYYII
-283 RDLLFFRLG
+283 RDLLNFRRV

-307 KQAKLANLLFN
+307 TQAKLANLLFN
-318 EVQEKVLQENPNLK
+318 EVQEKVLQENPNLR

-339 SLILHNEQEVKEK
+339 SLILHDEQEVKEK

-402 SYNNMSFGYLIDFV
+402 SYKNMSFGYLIDFV
-416 GIKENYDKTTDDYL
+416 GIQENYDKTTDDYL
-430 KELNQFNQSD
+430 KELNQFNQSGANSD
-440 SNIKDN
+440 SN
-446 LKDMFADRKTLEKD
+446 LKDMFADRKILEED

-468 FNYPIDDIEGM
+468 FDYPIDNIEDM
-479 TSAIVSMSEMNE
+479 TSAIVSMSKMNE
-491 LLKVSRAINTLKER
+491 LLKVSHAISTLKER

-513 DEKILSLKEKMDIE
+513 DKKILSLKEKMDIE

-552 KNPNDLIVLEDL
+552 KNPNDLIILEDL

-584 REEISAKQ
+584 KEEISAKY

-603 DQQDKEIQKF
+603 DKQDKEIQKF
-613 YKDFNKDEKEDFFI
+613 YKDFSKLIQTPATSQNFEEISHSYDAIISQLKQNSQQTTNLLNQYNNDLSYAN
-627 TLTDKRLPKLAYDE
+627 THKRLQKCLIEQNISNPARIFT
-641 LLSYLFEKHF
+641 LLS
-651 NDNDLHLKLD
+651 
-661 IIFNR
+661 
-666 ISSNNAEL
+666 A
-674 FNTTSTDK
+674 
-682 TTIALFESISPYVNE
+682 
-697 ESKRANFTRVLLDKL
+697 L
-712 KKFNFKQAFLNLQ
+712 KKSLDEHIFKRQEN
-725 NQQGYDFFAPI
+725 
-736 FEYLIKDY
+736 
-744 NNNSGGKYAEYYT
+744 
-757 PLSIASIIAKLLIDE
+757 
-772 PTQSVKIYDPSAGTG
+772 
-787 TLLMALAHQIGT
+787 
-799 DSCTLYAQDI
+799 
-809 SQKSLRMLKLNLI
+809 
-822 LNDLTHSLK
+822 LNDENFLKAAIKEELK
-831 NAIEGNTLTNPYHS
+831 NAFKENPS
-845 KECKG
+845 LKDLEKEKEF
-850 KMDYIV
+850 I
-856 SNPPFKLDF
+856 
-865 SNEHAEISQN
+865 AQ
-875 KNDFFLGV
+875 
-883 PNIPK
+883 
-888 NDKSKMPIYT
+888 T
-898 LFFQHCLNMLSNKG
+898 LFN
-912 KGAIIVPT
+912 
-920 GFISAKSGIENKIVR
+920 
-935 HLVDEKLVYGVVCM
+935 
-949 PSQVFAN
+949 
-956 TSTNVSIIFFQKTPS
+956 
-971 AKEVVLI
+971 
-978 DASKLGEEYTE
+978 
-989 NKNKKTRLRTSD
+989 
-1001 IDLILETFNNKTPK
+1001 
-1015 ADFCALVSFD
+1015 
-1025 EITEKN
+1025 
-1031 YSLNPGQYF
+1031 
-1040 IIEDTSE
+1040 
-1047 KISQAEFE
+1047 
-1055 NLMQQYSSELTS
+1055 ELTQNHHQGN
-1067 LFDESQSLQQ
+1067 LHA
-1077 EILETLKGV
+1077 
-1086 RFE
+1086 

>member
-78 KRGLCAH
+78 KRGLCVH

-95 KLKSSSVFEN
+95 KLKNSSVFEG
-105 PQGNDEIIVVNIQ
+105 PQGNDEIVVVNIQ
-118 KFKAPNE
+118 KFKSPNE
-125 EKSPNEDLSDSA
+125 EKAPNEDLSNSA
-137 PKEIVSKTELQE
+137 PKEIISKTELQE
-149 AAKDNHDLQRVFI
+149 ATKDNHDLQRVFI

-184 KTAIKIALTGTPL
+184 KTAVKIALTGTPL

-206 TKNTFGDYLHTY
+206 TRNTFGNYLHTY
-218 SYAESIKD
+218 SYTESIKD

-244 LQAIYR
+244 LQKIYR

-258 EDIEVKKETIFN
+258 EDIEVKKEFIFN

-283 RDLLFFRLG
+283 RDLLNFRRV
-292 NNDENLKAMVVCFSS
+292 NNDENLKAMVICFSNA
-307 KQAKLANLLFN
+307 QARLANLFFN
-318 EVQEKVLQENPNLK
+318 EVQEKVLQENPNLR

-339 SLILHNEQEVKEK
+339 SLILHDEQEIKEK

-416 GIKENYDKTTDDYL
+416 GIQENFDKTTDDYL

-440 SNIKDN
+440 SNDIKN
-446 LKDMFADRKTLEKD
+446 MFADRETLEKD

-468 FNYPIDDIEGM
+468 FNYPIDDIEAM
-479 TSAIVSMSEMNE
+479 TSAIVNISAMNE

-513 DEKILSLKEKMDIE
+513 DEKILSLKEKIDIE
-527 KISKISSMLHK
+527 KINKISSMLHK

-552 KNPNDLIVLEDL
+552 KNPNDLIILEDL
-564 IALLDFKIEFKES
+564 IALLDFKIEFKER

-584 REEISAKQ
+584 KEEISAKY

-603 DQQDKEIQKF
+603 DKQDKEVQKISKDLSKLIQ
-613 YKDFNKDEKEDFFI
+613 EP
-627 TLTDKRLPKLAYDE
+627 LT
-641 LLSYLFEKHF
+641 
-651 NDNDLHLKLD
+651 NDNFDG
-661 IIFNR
+661 
-666 ISSNNAEL
+666 IS
-674 FNTTSTDK
+674 
-682 TTIALFESISPYVNE
+682 
-697 ESKRANFTRVLLDKL
+697 
-712 KKFNFKQAFLNLQ
+712 
-725 NQQGYDFFAPI
+725 
-736 FEYLIKDY
+736 
-744 NNNSGGKYAEYYT
+744 
-757 PLSIASIIAKLLIDE
+757 
-772 PTQSVKIYDPSAGTG
+772 
-787 TLLMALAHQIGT
+787 
-799 DSCTLYAQDI
+799 
-809 SQKSLRMLKLNLI
+809 
-822 LNDLTHSLK
+822 HS
-831 NAIEGNTLTNPYHS
+831 Y
-845 KECKG
+845 
-850 KMDYIV
+850 
-856 SNPPFKLDF
+856 
-865 SNEHAEISQN
+865 
-875 KNDFFLGV
+875 
-883 PNIPK
+883 
-888 NDKSKMPIYT
+888 
-898 LFFQHCLNMLSNKG
+898 
-912 KGAIIVPT
+912 
-920 GFISAKSGIENKIVR
+920 
-935 HLVDEKLVYGVVCM
+935 
-949 PSQVFAN
+949 
-956 TSTNVSIIFFQKTPS
+956 
-971 AKEVVLI
+971 
-978 DASKLGEEYTE
+978 
-989 NKNKKTRLRTSD
+989 
-1001 IDLILETFNNKTPK
+1001 
-1015 ADFCALVSFD
+1015 
-1025 EITEKN
+1025 
-1031 YSLNPGQYF
+1031 
-1040 IIEDTSE
+1040 
-1047 KISQAEFE
+1047 
-1055 NLMQQYSSELTS
+1055 
-1067 LFDESQSLQQ
+1067 
-1077 EILETLKGV
+1077 
-1086 RFE
+1086 

>member
-1 MFASLN
+1 MPYNEITRVQVPALMHLAKLGYDFIPAKNKPKLDTATNILTDSFTQAFERLNPNPTKNAKDALAEMKKRLNYDDLGKSFYEYLLKSENQIIDFDNPSNNLYEMMAELPYKSLRPDITLFINGLPLVNIEVKQPYAKKGITEEKVRHIQRYKNPENKVFYNLVQIWLFSDNLPYDEKNPDQGVFYSASYSPIFQRFVEANKLDITPPPENHQNHRSLEEIQKRVLNEFNLKDTDTPKSPKDTPTNALLTSFCSHKRLCFILKYGISFLKEKSEFKKHIWRYAQMFASLN
-7 VLKELQKHYETNP
+7 VLKELQKHYENNP

-48 DFFSPL
+48 DFFSQSNL

-78 KRGLCAH
+78 KRGLCVH

-95 KLKSSSVFEN
+95 KLKNSSVFEN

-125 EKSPNEDLSDSA
+125 EKAPNEDLSNSA
-137 PKEIVSKTELQE
+137 PKEIISKTELQE
-149 AAKDNHDLQRVFI
+149 SIQNSRNLQRVFI

-184 KTAIKIALTGTPL
+184 KTALKIALTGTPL

-206 TKNTFGDYLHTY
+206 TKKTFGNYLHTY
-218 SYAESIKD
+218 SYAESISD

-270 HERYIKEMLFYII
+270 HERYIKEMLSYII
-283 RDLLFFRLG
+283 RDLLNFRRV
-292 NNDENLKAMVVCFSS
+292 NNDENLKAMVICFSS
-307 KQAKLANLLFN
+307 AQAKLANWLFN

-339 SLILHNEQEVKEK
+339 SLILHDEQEVKEK
-352 IYSFK
+352 IHSFK

-370 LTGFDLPSLKRL
+370 LTGFDLPNLKRL

-446 LKDMFADRKTLEKD
+446 LKDMFADRETLEKD

-468 FNYPIDDIEGM
+468 FDYPIDDVEDM
-479 TSAIVSMSEMNE
+479 TSAIVNISEMNE
-491 LLKVSRAINTLKER
+491 LLKISHAINTLKER

-552 KNPNDLIVLEDL
+552 KNPNDLIVLEDI
-564 IALLDFKIEFKES
+564 IALLDFKIEFKER

-584 REEISAKQ
+584 REEISAKY
-592 KQAKEMLEKIP
+592 KQAKEILEKIP
-603 DQQDKEIQKF
+603 DKQDKEVQKISKELSKLIQEPLTNDNFDGISHSYSVIIAQLKQH
-613 YKDFNKDEKEDFFI
+613 KEQTTNLLNKYNNDQAYVI
-627 TLTDKRLPKLAYDE
+627 THKRLHNRLMEENISKGIFT
-641 LLSYLFEKHF
+641 LLSA
-651 NDNDLHLKLD
+651 LKKALD
-661 IIFNR
+661 ER
-666 ISSNNAEL
+666 IS
-674 FNTTSTDK
+674 
-682 TTIALFESISPYVNE
+682 
-697 ESKRANFTRVLLDKL
+697 KR
-712 KKFNFKQAFLNLQ
+712 
-725 NQQGYDFFAPI
+725 
-736 FEYLIKDY
+736 
-744 NNNSGGKYAEYYT
+744 
-757 PLSIASIIAKLLIDE
+757 
-772 PTQSVKIYDPSAGTG
+772 
-787 TLLMALAHQIGT
+787 
-799 DSCTLYAQDI
+799 
-809 SQKSLRMLKLNLI
+809 
-822 LNDLTHSLK
+822 
-831 NAIEGNTLTNPYHS
+831 
-845 KECKG
+845 
-850 KMDYIV
+850 
-856 SNPPFKLDF
+856 
-865 SNEHAEISQN
+865 
-875 KNDFFLGV
+875 
-883 PNIPK
+883 
-888 NDKSKMPIYT
+888 
-898 LFFQHCLNMLSNKG
+898 
-912 KGAIIVPT
+912 
-920 GFISAKSGIENKIVR
+920 
-935 HLVDEKLVYGVVCM
+935 
-949 PSQVFAN
+949 
-956 TSTNVSIIFFQKTPS
+956 
-971 AKEVVLI
+971 
-978 DASKLGEEYTE
+978 
-989 NKNKKTRLRTSD
+989 
-1001 IDLILETFNNKTPK
+1001 
-1015 ADFCALVSFD
+1015 
-1025 EITEKN
+1025 
-1031 YSLNPGQYF
+1031 
-1040 IIEDTSE
+1040 
-1047 KISQAEFE
+1047 
-1055 NLMQQYSSELTS
+1055 
-1067 LFDESQSLQQ
+1067 Q
-1077 EILETLKGV
+1077 EILNEENTLKTAIKAELRDAFKENPSLKDLKKEEKFIAQTLFNELTQHYNQGNSHA
-1086 RFE
+1086 

>member
-1 MFASLN
+1 MPYNEITRVQVPALMHLAKLGYNFISQKNKPNLDTATNILTDSFTQSFERLNPTKNAKDSLTEMKKRLNYDDLGKSFYEYLLKSEHQIIDFDNPNNNLYEMMAELPYKSFRPDITLFINGLPLVDIEVKQPFAEQGIKEEKDRHIKRYENPENKVFYNLAQIWLFSDNLPYDENKPDQGAFYSASYSPIFQRFVEAHKLNITPPPPENDQNHQNHQNHRSLEEIQKRVLNEFNLKDADLPKSPEDTPTNSLLTSFCSHKRLCFILKYGISFLKEKSEFKKHIWRYAQMFASLN
-7 VLKELQKHYETNP
+7 VLKELQKHYENNP

-42 LTKLIR
+42 LTKLIK

-95 KLKSSSVFEN
+95 KLKNSRVFEG

-125 EKSPNEDLSDSA
+125 EKSPNEDPSNSA
-137 PKEIVSKTELQE
+137 PKEIISKTELQE
-149 AAKDNHDLQRVFI
+149 SIQNSRDLQRVFI

-184 KTAIKIALTGTPL
+184 KTAVKIALTGTPL

-206 TKNTFGDYLHTY
+206 TKNTFGNYLHTY

-226 RHTLKLQL
+226 GHTLTLQL
-234 EIIEKSYKEK
+234 ESIETSYKEK
-244 LQAIYR
+244 LQEIYR

-258 EDIEVKKETIFN
+258 EDIEVKKEFIFN
-270 HERYIKEMLFYII
+270 DEKYIKEMLYYII
-283 RDLLFFRLG
+283 RDLLNFRRV

-307 KQAKLANLLFN
+307 AQAKLANLFFN

-332 ILKKLQS
+332 ILNKLQS
-339 SLILHNEQEVKEK
+339 SLILHDEQEVKEK

-357 HEDTDIVFVFNML
+357 HKDTDIVFVFNML

-446 LKDMFADRKTLEKD
+446 LKDMFADRNILEKD

-468 FNYPIDDIEGM
+468 FNYPIDDIEDM
-479 TSAIVSMSEMNE
+479 TSAIVNISAMNE
-491 LLKVSRAINTLKER
+491 LLKVSHAINTLKER

-513 DEKILSLKEKMDIE
+513 DEKILSLKEKIDIE

-577 KELHFKE
+577 KELRFKE
-584 REEISAKQ
+584 QEEITTKQ
-592 KQAKEMLEKIP
+592 KQAKEILEKSP
-603 DQQDKEIQKF
+603 DKQDKEIQKI
-613 YKDFNKDEKEDFFI
+613 YKELSKLLQTPATSQNFDGISHSYSVIISQLKQHKDQ
-627 TLTDKRLPKLAYDE
+627 TTN
-641 LLSYLFEKHF
+641 LLSKY
-651 NDNDLHLKLD
+651 DNDLSYVITHKRLHDRLMEENISKGIFTLLSTLKKALD
-661 IIFNR
+661 AR
-666 ISSNNAEL
+666 IS
-674 FNTTSTDK
+674 
-682 TTIALFESISPYVNE
+682 
-697 ESKRANFTRVLLDKL
+697 KR
-712 KKFNFKQAFLNLQ
+712 
-725 NQQGYDFFAPI
+725 
-736 FEYLIKDY
+736 
-744 NNNSGGKYAEYYT
+744 
-757 PLSIASIIAKLLIDE
+757 
-772 PTQSVKIYDPSAGTG
+772 
-787 TLLMALAHQIGT
+787 
-799 DSCTLYAQDI
+799 
-809 SQKSLRMLKLNLI
+809 
-822 LNDLTHSLK
+822 
-831 NAIEGNTLTNPYHS
+831 
-845 KECKG
+845 
-850 KMDYIV
+850 
-856 SNPPFKLDF
+856 
-865 SNEHAEISQN
+865 
-875 KNDFFLGV
+875 
-883 PNIPK
+883 
-888 NDKSKMPIYT
+888 
-898 LFFQHCLNMLSNKG
+898 
-912 KGAIIVPT
+912 
-920 GFISAKSGIENKIVR
+920 
-935 HLVDEKLVYGVVCM
+935 
-949 PSQVFAN
+949 
-956 TSTNVSIIFFQKTPS
+956 
-971 AKEVVLI
+971 
-978 DASKLGEEYTE
+978 
-989 NKNKKTRLRTSD
+989 
-1001 IDLILETFNNKTPK
+1001 
-1015 ADFCALVSFD
+1015 
-1025 EITEKN
+1025 
-1031 YSLNPGQYF
+1031 
-1040 IIEDTSE
+1040 
-1047 KISQAEFE
+1047 
-1055 NLMQQYSSELTS
+1055 
-1067 LFDESQSLQQ
+1067 Q
-1077 EILETLKGV
+1077 EILNEETTLKTAIKVELRDAFKKEPSLKDLQKEKEFITQTLFNELTQHYNQGNSHA
-1086 RFE
+1086 

>member
-78 KRGLCAH
+78 KRGLCVH

-95 KLKSSSVFEN
+95 KLKNASVFEG

-125 EKSPNEDLSDSA
+125 EKAPNEDPSDSM
-137 PKEIVSKTELQE
+137 PKEIISKTELQE
-149 AAKDNHDLQRVFI
+149 ATKDSHDLQRVFI

-206 TKNTFGDYLHTY
+206 TKKTFGNYLHTY

-258 EDIEVKKETIFN
+258 EDIEVKKERIFN
-270 HERYIKEMLFYII
+270 HERYIKEMLYYII
-283 RDLLFFRLG
+283 RDLLNFRRV

-307 KQAKLANLLFN
+307 AQAKLANCLFN
-318 EVQEKVLQENPNLK
+318 EVQEKVLQENPNLR
-332 ILKKLQS
+332 ILNKLQS
-339 SLILHNEQEVKEK
+339 SLILHDEQEVKEK

-370 LTGFDLPSLKRL
+370 LTGFDLPNLKRL

-402 SYNNMSFGYLIDFV
+402 PYNNMSFGYLIDFV

-446 LKDMFADRKTLEKD
+446 LKDMFADRKVLEKD

-479 TSAIVSMSEMNE
+479 TSAIVSISGMNE
-491 LLKVSRAINTLKER
+491 LLKVSHAINTLKIN
-505 YNLIRTSN
+505 YNLIRASS
-513 DEKILSLKEKMDIE
+513 DEKILSLKEKIDIE
-527 KISKISSMLHK
+527 KISKISSMLSK

-552 KNPNDLIVLEDL
+552 KNPNDLIILEDL
-564 IALLDFKIEFKES
+564 IALLDFKIEFKER
-577 KELHFKE
+577 KELYFKE
-584 REEISAKQ
+584 KEEINAKY

-603 DQQDKEIQKF
+603 DKQDKEVQKISKELSKLLQEPLTNDNF
-613 YKDFNKDEKEDFFI
+613 DGISHSYSVIISQLKQHKEQTTNLLNKYNNDRAYVI
-627 TLTDKRLPKLAYDE
+627 THKRLHNRLMEENISKGIFT
-641 LLSYLFEKHF
+641 LL
-651 NDNDLHLKLD
+651 
-661 IIFNR
+661 
-666 ISSNNAEL
+666 NA
-674 FNTTSTDK
+674 
-682 TTIALFESISPYVNE
+682 
-697 ESKRANFTRVLLDKL
+697 L
-712 KKFNFKQAFLNLQ
+712 KKALDARIFK
-725 NQQGYDFFAPI
+725 
-736 FEYLIKDY
+736 
-744 NNNSGGKYAEYYT
+744 
-757 PLSIASIIAKLLIDE
+757 
-772 PTQSVKIYDPSAGTG
+772 
-787 TLLMALAHQIGT
+787 
-799 DSCTLYAQDI
+799 
-809 SQKSLRMLKLNLI
+809 R
-822 LNDLTHSLK
+822 
-831 NAIEGNTLTNPYHS
+831 
-845 KECKG
+845 
-850 KMDYIV
+850 
-856 SNPPFKLDF
+856 
-865 SNEHAEISQN
+865 
-875 KNDFFLGV
+875 
-883 PNIPK
+883 
-888 NDKSKMPIYT
+888 
-898 LFFQHCLNMLSNKG
+898 
-912 KGAIIVPT
+912 
-920 GFISAKSGIENKIVR
+920 
-935 HLVDEKLVYGVVCM
+935 
-949 PSQVFAN
+949 
-956 TSTNVSIIFFQKTPS
+956 
-971 AKEVVLI
+971 
-978 DASKLGEEYTE
+978 
-989 NKNKKTRLRTSD
+989 
-1001 IDLILETFNNKTPK
+1001 
-1015 ADFCALVSFD
+1015 
-1025 EITEKN
+1025 
-1031 YSLNPGQYF
+1031 
-1040 IIEDTSE
+1040 
-1047 KISQAEFE
+1047 
-1055 NLMQQYSSELTS
+1055 
-1067 LFDESQSLQQ
+1067 Q
-1077 EILETLKGV
+1077 EILNEETTLKTAIKAELRDAFKEDPSLKDLQKEEKFIVQTLFNELTQNHHQGNSHA
-1086 RFE
+1086 

>member
-1 MFASLN
+1 MPYNEITRVQVPALMHLAKLGYDFIPTKNKPKLDTATNILTDSFTQAFERLNPNPTKNAKDVLTEIKKRLNYDDLGKSFYEYLLKSEHQIIDFDNPNNNLYEMIAELTYKSLRTDITLFINGLPLVNIEVKQPFAKKGIREEKNRHIQRYENPENKVFYNLTQIWLFSDNLPYDEENPDQGVFYSTSYSPIFQRFVEANKLDITPPPPENDQDDQNHQNHRSLEEIQKRILKEFNLKDTDTQESSKDATTNSLLTSFCSHKRLCFILKYGISFLQEKSEFKKHVWRYAQMFASLN

-73 KNEFL
+73 KNEFS
-78 KRGLCAH
+78 KRGLCVH

-95 KLKSSSVFEN
+95 KLKNSRVFEGS
-105 PQGNDEIIVVNIQ
+105 QGNDEIIVVNIQ

-125 EKSPNEDLSDSA
+125 EKAPNEDPSDSM
-137 PKEIVSKTELQE
+137 PKEIISKTELQE
-149 AAKDNHDLQRVFI
+149 ATKDNHDLQRVFI

-184 KTAIKIALTGTPL
+184 KTAVKIALTGTPL

-206 TKNTFGDYLHTY
+206 TKKTFGGYLHTY

-250 LLQESITI
+250 FLQESITI

-283 RDLLFFRLG
+283 RDLLNFRRV

-307 KQAKLANLLFN
+307 AQAKLANLLFN

-339 SLILHNEQEVKEK
+339 SLILHDEQEVKEK

-370 LTGFDLPSLKRL
+370 LTGFDLPNLKRL

-446 LKDMFADRKTLEKD
+446 LKDMFADREVLEKD

-468 FNYPIDDIEGM
+468 FNYPIDDIEDM
-479 TSAIVSMSEMNE
+479 TSAIVNISGMNE
-491 LLKVSRAINTLKER
+491 LLKVSHAINTLKER
-505 YNLIRTSN
+505 YNLIRTSS
-513 DEKILSLKEKMDIE
+513 DEKILSLKEKIDIE
-527 KISKISSMLHK
+527 KISKISSMLGK

-547 NINEP
+547 NINGP
-552 KNPNDLIVLEDL
+552 KNPNDLMILEDL

-577 KELHFKE
+577 KELRFKE
-584 REEISAKQ
+584 KEEISAKY

-603 DQQDKEIQKF
+603 DKQDKEVQKIS
-613 YKDFNKDEKEDFFI
+613 KDLSKLLQEPLTNDNFDGISHSYSAIISQLKQHKEKTTNLLNKYNNDRAYVI
-627 TLTDKRLPKLAYDE
+627 THKRLHNRLMEENISKGIFT
-641 LLSYLFEKHF
+641 LLS
-651 NDNDLHLKLD
+651 
-661 IIFNR
+661 
-666 ISSNNAEL
+666 A
-674 FNTTSTDK
+674 
-682 TTIALFESISPYVNE
+682 
-697 ESKRANFTRVLLDKL
+697 L
-712 KKFNFKQAFLNLQ
+712 KKALDARIFK
-725 NQQGYDFFAPI
+725 
-736 FEYLIKDY
+736 
-744 NNNSGGKYAEYYT
+744 
-757 PLSIASIIAKLLIDE
+757 
-772 PTQSVKIYDPSAGTG
+772 
-787 TLLMALAHQIGT
+787 
-799 DSCTLYAQDI
+799 
-809 SQKSLRMLKLNLI
+809 R
-822 LNDLTHSLK
+822 
-831 NAIEGNTLTNPYHS
+831 
-845 KECKG
+845 
-850 KMDYIV
+850 
-856 SNPPFKLDF
+856 
-865 SNEHAEISQN
+865 
-875 KNDFFLGV
+875 
-883 PNIPK
+883 
-888 NDKSKMPIYT
+888 
-898 LFFQHCLNMLSNKG
+898 
-912 KGAIIVPT
+912 
-920 GFISAKSGIENKIVR
+920 
-935 HLVDEKLVYGVVCM
+935 
-949 PSQVFAN
+949 
-956 TSTNVSIIFFQKTPS
+956 
-971 AKEVVLI
+971 
-978 DASKLGEEYTE
+978 
-989 NKNKKTRLRTSD
+989 
-1001 IDLILETFNNKTPK
+1001 
-1015 ADFCALVSFD
+1015 
-1025 EITEKN
+1025 
-1031 YSLNPGQYF
+1031 
-1040 IIEDTSE
+1040 
-1047 KISQAEFE
+1047 
-1055 NLMQQYSSELTS
+1055 
-1067 LFDESQSLQQ
+1067 Q
-1077 EILETLKGV
+1077 EILNEETTLKTAIKVELRDAFNKNPSLKDLEKEKEFITQTLFNELTQNHHQGNSHA
-1086 RFE
+1086 